1 MKTMTAKPHSLRC
14 LAIVLSLLTGAGVSR
29 IHAEEEDPAAM
40 RERIAALEK
49 RLAELEHKEDNS
61 KKLERLREEN
71 KLNARKRAA
80 EDRRTYKP
88 EELAEIE
95 SLYQVANK
103 NWRTDEARASL
114 KKLLDKF
121 DKANRTGCA
130 TLYMGQMSQGKERI
144 DYLTRAVEKFSD
156 CYYLNGCQVG
166 GYGRYVLALTLWES
180 GEKDKARTLLAEL
193 KKNFKDAIDHKGRP
207 MSEIAEAAAK
217 ELEAKP

>member
-1 MKTMTAKPHSLRC
+1 MKANPHSLRL
-14 LAIVLSLLTGAGVSR
+14 LAICLSLLTGAGVSR
-29 IHAEEEDPAAM
+29 IRAEEDPAAM

-49 RLAELEHKEDNS
+49 RLAELENKEDNA
-61 KKLERLREEN
+61 KKLERLRDEN

-80 EDRRTYKP
+80 EDRRTHKP
-88 EELAEIE
+88 GELAEIE

-103 NWRTDEARASL
+103 NWRTDEARESL

-156 CYYLNGCQVG
+156 CYYLDGCQVG
-166 GYGRYVLALTLWES
+166 GYGRFVLALTLWES

-193 KKNFKDAIDHKGRP
+193 KKDFKDAIDHKGRP
-207 MSEIAEAAAK
+207 MSEIAEAAEK
-217 ELEAKP
+217 ELAAKP

>member
-1 MKTMTAKPHSLRC
+1 MKANPHSLRL
-14 LAIVLSLLTGAGVSR
+14 LAICLSLLAGAGVSR
-29 IHAEEEDPAAM
+29 IRAEEEDPAAM
-40 RERIAALEK
+40 RERIAALER
-49 RLAELEHKEDNS
+49 RLAELENKEDNA

-88 EELAEIE
+88 GELAEIE

-103 NWRTDEARASL
+103 NWRTDEARESL

-156 CYYLNGCQVG
+156 CYYLDGCQVG
-166 GYGRYVLALTLWES
+166 GYGRFVLALTLWES
-180 GEKDKARTLLAEL
+180 GEKDKARTLFADL
-193 KKNFKDAIDHKGRP
+193 KKDFKNAIDHKGRP
-207 MSEIAEAAAK
+207 MSEIAEAAEK
-217 ELEAKP
+217 ELAAKP

>member
-1 MKTMTAKPHSLRC
+1 MNARPHSLRC

-29 IHAEEEDPAAM
+29 IRAEEEDPAAM

-49 RLAELEHKEDNS
+49 RLAELENKDDNAN
-61 KKLERLREEN
+61 KLERLREEN

-88 EELAEIE
+88 GELAEIE

-130 TLYMGQMSQGKERI
+130 TLYMGQMSQGRERI
-144 DYLTRAVEKFSD
+144 EYLTRAVEKFSD

-166 GYGRYVLALTLWES
+166 GYGRFVLALTLWES

-207 MSEIAEAAAK
+207 MSEIAEAAEK

>member
-1 MKTMTAKPHSLRC
+1 MNARPHSLRW
-14 LAIVLSLLTGAGVSR
+14 LAIVLSLLAGAGVSR
-29 IHAEEEDPAAM
+29 IRAEEEDPAAM

-49 RLAELEHKEDNS
+49 RLAELENKEDNA

-156 CYYLNGCQVG
+156 CYYFDGCQVG
-166 GYGRYVLALTLWES
+166 GYGRFVLALTLWES
-180 GEKDKARTLLAEL
+180 GEKDKARALLAEL

-207 MSEIAEAAAK
+207 MSEIAEAAEK
-217 ELEAKP
+217 ELGANP

>member
-1 MKTMTAKPHSLRC
+1 MKANPHSLRL
-14 LAIVLSLLTGAGVSR
+14 LAIVLSLLTGSGVSR
-29 IHAEEEDPAAM
+29 IRAEEDPAAM

-49 RLAELEHKEDNS
+49 RLAELENKEDNA

-88 EELAEIE
+88 DELAEIE

-156 CYYLNGCQVG
+156 CYYLDGCQVG
-166 GYGRYVLALTLWES
+166 GYGRFVLALTLWES

-193 KKNFKDAIDHKGRP
+193 KKDFKNAIDHKGRP
-207 MSEIAEAAAK
+207 MSEIAEAAEK
-217 ELEAKP
+217 ELAAKP

>member
-1 MKTMTAKPHSLRC
+1 MKANPHSLRL
-14 LAIVLSLLTGAGVSR
+14 LAICLSILAGAGVSR
-29 IHAEEEDPAAM
+29 IRAEEDPAAM

-49 RLAELEHKEDNS
+49 RLAELENKEDNA

-88 EELAEIE
+88 DELAEIE

-156 CYYLNGCQVG
+156 CYYLDGCQVG
-166 GYGRYVLALTLWES
+166 GYGRFVLALTLWES

-193 KKNFKDAIDHKGRP
+193 KKDFKNAIDHKGRP
-207 MSEIAEAAAK
+207 MSEIAEAAEK
-217 ELEAKP
+217 ELAAKP